1 MKHIPSWT
9 DKYGILGEKGKDYYK
24 YRSIIKLLQST
35 IAPYAYKG
43 ENFGPLYNMLF
54 ANKFN
59 YVKEKVELYNAYE
72 IISKKYE
79 KNYYDNEYMDI
90 VNVFGKS
97 NNIIIGGLIRIP
109 DFFEKQQKAIFL
121 LGDIF
126 TVYSM
131 DPQKVKDLYNK
142 YIQTAREQYKKGFA
156 FEDEFSPR
164 KLFPIAKI
172 KNFFN
177 TIDETANLFKIAL
190 QEYDNFIKNSKNNT
204 IGSQLFLNN
213 IPVLI
218 GSQMNKEVLNE
229 EYTLNEVLGGEKHLM
244 FGFANG
250 NNIFKNKPINENVTF
265 DEFVSKDFIQY
276 INKKYAPH
284 IGNKNLDIFL
294 HTISNIQK
302 YLLQNK
308 ENFKDKNITLM
319 DDETLE
325 IVKKIML
332 GKKFPDLDKLR
343 DLEEFSPYQR
353 FND

>member
-1 MKHIPSWT
+1 
-9 DKYGILGEKGKDYYK
+9 
-24 YRSIIKLLQST
+24 
-35 IAPYAYKG
+35 
-43 ENFGPLYNMLF
+43 
-54 ANKFN
+54 
-59 YVKEKVELYNAYE
+59 
-72 IISKKYE
+72 
-79 KNYYDNEYMDI
+79 
-90 VNVFGKS
+90 
-97 NNIIIGGLIRIP
+97 
-109 DFFEKQQKAIFL
+109 
-121 LGDIF
+121 
-126 TVYSM
+126 
-131 DPQKVKDLYNK
+131 
-142 YIQTAREQYKKGFA
+142 
-156 FEDEFSPR
+156 
-164 KLFPIAKI
+164 
-172 KNFFN
+172 
-177 TIDETANLFKIAL
+177 
-190 QEYDNFIKNSKNNT
+190 
-204 IGSQLFLNN
+204 
-213 IPVLI
+213 
-218 GSQMNKEVLNE
+218 
-229 EYTLNEVLGGEKHLM
+229 M
-244 FGFANG
+244 FGFGNG